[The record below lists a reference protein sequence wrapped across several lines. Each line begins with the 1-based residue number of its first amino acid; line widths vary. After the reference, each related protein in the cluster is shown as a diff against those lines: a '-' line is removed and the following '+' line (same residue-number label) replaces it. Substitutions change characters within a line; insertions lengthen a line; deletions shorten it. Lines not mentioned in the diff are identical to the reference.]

1 MQQNNKILGVIGGVG
16 PETTAQLYKEIITR
30 FFQRTKGTYPRLLI
44 DNLPIN
50 NEIEKCFITSTV
62 TPEIKKQTE
71 EKLKECVRRLL
82 QSGTNAIVLPCNT
95 LHTVIEPIVKG
106 DNVKFIHIVE
116 ETINEVV
123 TRGYQRIGMICSNST
138 RYLNLYE
145 SASEQFNLDL
155 IYPNTE
161 EQIEVNYLITQILSG
176 QCEKETLIPIFKR
189 LEKDVDCIV
198 LGCTDLWQIPSKG
211 HIKVPIID
219 SLECLIEGCMD
230 FYLKDKQE
238 MIDDEQN
245 FAFGSF

>member
-1 MQQNNKILGVIGGVG
+1 MLTEPCIQQNNKILGVIGGVG
-16 PETTAQLYKEIITR
+16 PETTAQLYKEIIAR
-30 FFQRTKGTYPRLLI
+30 FFQRTKGKYPRLLI

-82 QSGTNAIVLPCNT
+82 QSGTTAIVLPCNT
-95 LHTVIEPIVKG
+95 LHTVIEPIVKEY
-106 DNVKFIHIVE
+106 NVNFIHIVE

-123 TRGYQRIGMICSNST
+123 TRGYQRIGIVCSNST
-138 RYLNLYE
+138 RYLKLYE
-145 SASEQFNLDL
+145 SASERFNLDL
-155 IYPNTE
+155 IYPSIE
-161 EQIEVNYLITQILSG
+161 DQIKINHLITKILSG
-176 QCEKETLIPIFKR
+176 QDEKETLIPIFKR

-198 LGCTDLWQIPSKG
+198 LGCTDLWQIPSKD
-211 HIKVPIID
+211 HIKVPLID

-238 MIDDEQN
+238 MI
-245 FAFGSF
+245 GS